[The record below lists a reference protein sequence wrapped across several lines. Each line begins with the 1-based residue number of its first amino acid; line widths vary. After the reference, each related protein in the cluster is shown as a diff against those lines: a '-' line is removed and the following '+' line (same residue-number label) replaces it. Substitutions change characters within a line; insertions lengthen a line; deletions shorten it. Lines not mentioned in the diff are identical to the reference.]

1 MVNDQC
7 SHTKH
12 QSARRAPTSPSL
24 TPAACQGC
32 FFVQIDGSPPKAADA
47 KTALRLTTIA
57 RWSHAFTIPTRTVKR
72 LSADDSGLASVKV
85 GHRQAIYN
93 KHPVHKQCTGCF
105 TLCVRACS
113 HHSLIAYP
121 T

>member
-1 MVNDQC
+1 LVNDQC

-24 TPAACQGC
+24 SPLAGCQGR
-32 FFVQIDGSPPKAADA
+32 FFIQIDGSTPGGQLAQAAA

-57 RWSHAFTIPTRTVKR
+57 RWSHAFTIPNRTVKR

-85 GHRQAIYN
+85 VHRQAIYH
-93 KHPVHKQCTGCF
+93 KHPVHAPCAGCF
-105 TLCVRACS
+105 TW
-113 HHSLIAYP
+113 
-121 T
+121 